1 MILPTCLAC
10 LGRAA
15 RGLAFV
21 WAGLLIACALVA
33 AGAAFALTLPP
44 LQVDILDAQEHHAGR
59 ADVYLNYVELA
70 DAAGQPKGAI
80 GVLNIEG
87 QARLFLVEADGERKL
102 VGWAE
107 DHRLY
112 GADSK
117 LIGYYVWTPIWS
129 YVYNDKMKKVGQA
142 QCLAYQGVC
151 AAGIAGFLL
160 GLY

>member
-1 MILPTCLAC
+1 LFGGGKRAVSHILLLWGCAAALGALA
-10 LGRAA
+10 
-15 RGLAFV
+15 V
-21 WAGLLIACALVA
+21 T
-33 AGAAFALTLPP
+33 GAAFALSLPP
-44 LQVDILDAQEHHAGR
+44 LQVDILDPQERRLGR

-70 DAAGQPKGAI
+70 DTSGLPKGAI

-87 QARLFLVEADGERKL
+87 QTRLYLVQADGERKF

-112 GADSK
+112 GSDSK

-129 YVYNDKMKKVGQA
+129 YVYNDKMKKMGQA

-151 AAGIAGFLL
+151 AAGVAGFLL